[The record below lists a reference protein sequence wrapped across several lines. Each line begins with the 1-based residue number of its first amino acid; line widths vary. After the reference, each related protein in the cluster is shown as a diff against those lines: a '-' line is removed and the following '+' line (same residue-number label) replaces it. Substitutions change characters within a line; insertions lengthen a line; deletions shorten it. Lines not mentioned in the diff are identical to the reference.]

1 MYYIFSYEKKSTYSP
16 TPKMKVKSKILNLLH
31 LDREYSLLSGRNSCI
46 VQAYFNFLDI
56 HTTGALNDVQFYVFL
71 KRATDLDKT
80 EIYRVFDMLD
90 VDGSSSIEYNE
101 FYLMVCI
108 LVSIQDHE
116 EKKFIY
122 HHSRTV
128 FDLMDRDGSATIDVE
143 EFEIFGLLFN
153 LGLKAIRDIFND
165 FDVSGDQQLDYG
177 EFKLFA
183 MACIDRG
190 KTLSKKEK
198 DQEKAAKGEG
208 KSVARHPS
216 DYSASSQDHEGCVIT

>member
-1 MYYIFSYEKKSTYSP
+1 
-16 TPKMKVKSKILNLLH
+16 MKVKSNILNFMN
-31 LDREYSLLSGRNSCI
+31 LDREYSLLSGRNACI
-46 VQAYFNFLDI
+46 IHTYFNLLDV
-56 HTTGALNDVQFYVFL
+56 HETGALNDIQFYVFM
-71 KRATDLDKT
+71 KTVTDLNKA
-80 EIYRVFDMLD
+80 EVYRVFDMLD

-108 LVSIQDHE
+108 LVSIKDHE

-128 FDLMDRDGSATIDVE
+128 FDLMDKDGSASIDVE

-190 KTLSKKEK
+190 KSNSNKKE
-198 DQEKAAKGEG
+198 ET
-208 KSVARHPS
+208 
-216 DYSASSQDHEGCVIT
+216 SSKTKVVDDLEDNLSEFSSSSRDDCVIM

>member
-1 MYYIFSYEKKSTYSP
+1 
-16 TPKMKVKSKILNLLH
+16 MKVKSRILNFLH
-31 LDREYSLLSGRNSCI
+31 LDREYSLLSGRNACL
-46 VQAYFNFLDI
+46 VHTYFSLLDI
-56 HTTGALNDVQFYVFL
+56 HSTGALNDVQFYVFM
-71 KRATDLDKT
+71 KAVTDLNKN

-101 FYLMVCI
+101 FYLMICI
-108 LVSIQDHE
+108 LVSIKDRE

-128 FDLMDRDGSATIDVE
+128 FDLMDKDGSATIDVE

-153 LGLKAIRDIFND
+153 LGIKAIRDIFDD
-165 FDVSGDQQLDYG
+165 FDVSGDHQLDYG

-190 KTLSKKEK
+190 KSMIHKEEEKKASIIPKSDGLEPY
-198 DQEKAAKGEG
+198 
-208 KSVARHPS
+208 KSVHSNAS
-216 DYSASSQDHEGCVIT
+216 DNNCSVM

>member
-1 MYYIFSYEKKSTYSP
+1 
-16 TPKMKVKSKILNLLH
+16 MKVKSKILNFMH
-31 LDREYSLLSGRNSCI
+31 LDREYSLLSGRNACI
-46 VQAYFNFLDI
+46 VYTYFSLLDI
-56 HTTGALNDVQFYVFL
+56 HRTGALNDVQFYVFM
-71 KRATDLDKT
+71 KKATDLNRK

-128 FDLMDRDGSATIDVE
+128 FDLMDKDGSATIDVE

-190 KTLSKKEK
+190 KTLLKKDK
-198 DQEKAAKGEG
+198 SNAGKGDMAG
-208 KSVARHPS
+208 PVLKNTAS
-216 DYSASSQDHEGCVIT
+216 DCSTSSQDQDGCVIM